1 MEAHKF
7 PIGHTNRMPH
17 IISQTQDDS
26 HDELRDKPYP
36 VEKTNFCKVKS
47 NFGLAWKNQSSLVTV
62 KSHLRTMPRSKKKK
76 GYSKHRTSDIK
87 HIRTMDVASFR
98 EISRI
103 QRLENETLKTI
114 KASSRKD
121 SQTKEI
127 WSGFWSKAAKM
138 EIKKKRKPIG
148 AIQSKARVNKK
159 KKGQVA
165 KQTENDDIPIAR
177 LLHTDPTSK
186 RGGVEES
193 KVEVPE
199 YE

>member
-1 MEAHKF
+1 
-7 PIGHTNRMPH
+7 
-17 IISQTQDDS
+17 
-26 HDELRDKPYP
+26 
-36 VEKTNFCKVKS
+36 
-47 NFGLAWKNQSSLVTV
+47 
-62 KSHLRTMPRSKKKK
+62 
-76 GYSKHRTSDIK
+76 
-87 HIRTMDVASFR
+87 MDVASFR

-159 KKGQVA
+159 KKQHVV
-165 KQTENDDIPIAR
+165 QPTENDNIPTIAETNCASNNVSVDSASVV
-177 LLHTDPTSK
+177 HFQ
-186 RGGVEES
+186 EEGKKHKKIHIS
-193 KVEVPE
+193 EWK
-199 YE
+199 

>member
-1 MEAHKF
+1 
-7 PIGHTNRMPH
+7 
-17 IISQTQDDS
+17 
-26 HDELRDKPYP
+26 
-36 VEKTNFCKVKS
+36 
-47 NFGLAWKNQSSLVTV
+47 
-62 KSHLRTMPRSKKKK
+62 
-76 GYSKHRTSDIK
+76 
-87 HIRTMDVASFR
+87 MDVASFR

-159 KKGQVA
+159 KKE
-165 KQTENDDIPIAR
+165 QTENDDIPIAR